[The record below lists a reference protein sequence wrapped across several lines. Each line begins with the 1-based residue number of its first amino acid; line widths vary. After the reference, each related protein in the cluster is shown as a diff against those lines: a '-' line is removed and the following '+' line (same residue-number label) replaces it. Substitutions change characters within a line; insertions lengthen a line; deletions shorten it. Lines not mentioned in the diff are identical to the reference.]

1 MRILLFKALR
11 AVATSKRFLLLSLA
25 VAGGFALLLG
35 RQEGLARE
43 LGQSLTGF
51 GPLVLATALALVVA
65 QVGLQSL
72 RFWAVVPSE
81 TPLTVVE
88 AAHIFTVGDSANIV
102 APARGGEVLKMILMK
117 RAWNGYGT
125 SLSTASGVVLA
136 DRTVDAVSLL
146 LLCVLSGSLGIAVSE
161 VSHPGMSPAHTG
173 AWVIMAVVATAAAVA
188 FLPGAWRARL
198 KDFTRQV
205 RTGLSTLERPRC
217 LLSVGIGVAAW
228 GVELTAL
235 HVLCAGLGFAPSP
248 ARLVLALV
256 LLNLGT
262 SVPITFA
269 SLGVYEA
276 ALAYGLR
283 QAGLSLPSAIAVAA
297 AHHVIELLALGL
309 CTAALSL
316 PIHVFRT
323 RYAQLRPG
331 GP

>member
-1 MRILLFKALR
+1 MPIR

-43 LGQSLTGF
+43 LGQSLTGL
-51 GPLVLATALALVVA
+51 GPRVLATALALVVV

-72 RFWAVVPSE
+72 RFWAVVPPE

-102 APARGGEVLKMILMK
+102 APARGGEVLKMVLMK

-146 LLCVLSGSLGIAVSE
+146 LVCVLSGSLGIAASE
-161 VSHPGMSPAHTG
+161 VGRPGISPALT
-173 AWVIMAVVATAAAVA
+173 ASWIILAAVATAAIAL
-188 FLPGAWRARL
+188 LPDAWRARL
-198 KDFTRQV
+198 KDSVRQV
-205 RTGLSTLERPRC
+205 RAGLSTLERPRC
-217 LLSVGIGVAAW
+217 LLSVGIGVGAWAA
-228 GVELTAL
+228 ELTAL
-235 HVLCAGLGFAPSP
+235 HVLCVGLGFAPSP

-262 SVPITFA
+262 SIPITFA

-283 QAGLSLPSAIAVAA
+283 QAGLSLPSAVAVAA
-297 AHHVIELLALGL
+297 AHHVVELLALGL
-309 CTAALSL
+309 CTAAFSL